1 MHIKRT
7 LADNLRH
14 ASQQFPVTLV
24 TGARQVGKT
33 TLMRKLSDANRTY
46 MSLDDLEFA
55 SLASHD
61 PAQFLQRFPPP
72 LLIDDIQYAPQ
83 LLPHISKAVK
93 SARRNSMF
101 WLVGSPQALQMPGV
115 SAALDGITGFFELA
129 GLSQKETQS
138 QTDNAPPFLPT
149 QEQLA
154 TRYAISPKQSARD
167 IFHVIWR
174 GSYPALWTSR
184 PKADR
189 NSFYSAYVK
198 TCLLPEVNGLVRIAD
213 QTTFLKFLAA
223 TATRT
228 AQLLNMS
235 ELARDAG
242 VSVPTAKRWLDA
254 LETLGVIYLLKPC
267 LPNTAAKPS
276 KHTKK
281 ATKTIKT
288 PKLYFA
294 DTGLCAY
301 LTKWETPKALQ
312 TSVMAEAMLETFAVS
327 EIRKSYLH
335 NCLEPPLSYYRD
347 TNKKEI
353 SLLIEHSGTLHPV
366 ECQATASPEQNAA
379 RQQKLLEKLGQ
390 PVAEGGTIC
399 LPAAHQPT
407 TSQSAN
413 STIEIPAQLL

>member
-1 MHIKRT
+1 MPIKRT
-7 LADNLRH
+7 LADNLRQ
-14 ASQQFPVTLV
+14 ASQRLPVTLV

-46 MSLDDLEFA
+46 VSLDDLELA

-61 PAQFLQRFPPP
+61 PALFLQRFAPP
-72 LLIDDIQYAPQ
+72 LLIDDIQHAPQ
-83 LLPHISKAVK
+83 LLPYIRKAAD
-93 SARRNSMF
+93 SAQQNSMF
-101 WLVGSPQALQMPGV
+101 WLVGSPQTLLAPGV
-115 SAALDGITGFFELA
+115 SAALGGITGFFELA
-129 GLSQKETQS
+129 GLSQKEIQS
-138 QTDNAPPFLPT
+138 HADNAPPFLPT

-154 TRYAISPKQSARD
+154 ARYAISPKQSAKD
-167 IFHVIWR
+167 IFQAIWR

-198 TCLLPEVNGLVRIAD
+198 TCLLLDINDLVRIAD
-213 QTTFLKFLAA
+213 RATFLKFLTAA
-223 TATRT
+223 ATRT

-242 VSVPTAKRWLDA
+242 TSVPTAKRWLDA
-254 LETLGVIYLLKPC
+254 LGTSGIIYLLQPC
-267 LPNTAAKPS
+267 SPNTAAKPN
-276 KHTKK
+276 KPAKT
-281 ATKTIKT
+281 ATKTVKT
-288 PKLYFA
+288 PKLYFT

-301 LTKWETPKALQ
+301 LAKWETPKALQ
-312 TSVMAEAMLETFAVS
+312 AGVLADAMLETFAVG
-327 EIRKSYLH
+327 EICKSYLH
-335 NCLEPPLSYYRD
+335 NYLEPPLSYYRD

-353 SLLIEHSGTLHPV
+353 TLLIEHNGTLHPV

-399 LPAAHQPT
+399 LPAARQPT
-407 TSQSAN
+407 TAA
-413 STIEIPAQLL
+413 TTAIPAHLL